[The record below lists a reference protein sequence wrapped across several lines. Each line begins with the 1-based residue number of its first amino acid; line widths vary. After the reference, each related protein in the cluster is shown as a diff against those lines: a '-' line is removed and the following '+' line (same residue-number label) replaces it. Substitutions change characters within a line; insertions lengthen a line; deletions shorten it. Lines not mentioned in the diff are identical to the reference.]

1 MKLFA
6 ANFDEWLL
14 ENQIFEESTLYSDFS
29 SNQFLFIIFEEP
41 SANAKLLENK
51 FLGFKRFVFDEKFI
65 EEDVKKCWEEVR
77 EKIFSDKLVERNEYK
92 KNGELIINKN
102 GTVSTSINF
111 PKSKTHN
118 VFLCIR

>member
-1 MKLFA
+1 M
-6 ANFDEWLL
+6 
-14 ENQIFEESTLYSDFS
+14 
-29 SNQFLFIIFEEP
+29 
-41 SANAKLLENK
+41 LENK

-118 VFLCIR
+118 VFLWDQVMILEIKINFEWYFYV